1 MSLQSFT
8 FVIISTFLIGFLLH
22 YQCRTLCSKQ
32 SSTCNLEVLPG
43 ETMIL
48 LMMMPLFY
56 SMLFKEAPWRA
67 FVSSWFMTIVWLLIC
82 IFEFKATNSLY
93 SVVVYIPLSF
103 FIMKQ
108 NQMNKNELRT
118 KDDQILQIQKEGK
131 LDKKNQHNM
140 VSNVTHDLKTVS
152 KCAIIKIH
160 FSNINIFFYLANVSY
175 FCRA

>member
-82 IFEFKATNSLY
+82 IYEFKATNSLY

-103 FIMKQ
+103 FI
-108 NQMNKNELRT
+108 
-118 KDDQILQIQKEGK
+118 IQKEGK